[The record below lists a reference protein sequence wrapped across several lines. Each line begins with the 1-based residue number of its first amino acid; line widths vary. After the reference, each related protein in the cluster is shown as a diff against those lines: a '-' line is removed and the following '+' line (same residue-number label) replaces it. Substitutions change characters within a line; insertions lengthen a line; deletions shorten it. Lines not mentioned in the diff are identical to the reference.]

1 MLRESLIVP
10 GANGDLKLMHILHW
24 DLGGDVEILVMDLNV
39 QGSNGIKECAAMRVG
54 SQIGIVAK

>member
-39 QGSNGIKECAAMRVG
+39 QGSNGIKERVG